1 MFDTEVFVIGA
12 GPFGLSI
19 SAYLSALGV
28 DHRVAGRPMDTWRAH
43 MPDGML
49 MKSEPYA
56 STIASPD
63 GRYDVEAYCKSSGL
77 DYMERVGPLTR
88 ERFLDYADW
97 YTKQL
102 VPDILD
108 DTVTEVARV
117 DGGFRLSFAAA
128 KPVTARQVVV
138 ATGVLPHRHLPA
150 ELAGLP
156 SELVTHTADHHDLGV
171 FQGRRV
177 VVVGAGQSA
186 LETAAL
192 LHEAGVEVQVIART
206 PVLSWSQPNP
216 AHLSALGKLKR
227 PVTQLCE
234 GWRCYFWN
242 TPRAFRALP
251 EDYRVRKAKTV
262 LGPNGS
268 WWLRDRFHG
277 VVDALPGHRVREA
290 VADGSGV
297 KLLLDGPNSVGR
309 HGRPRDRRHR
319 VPCRPGSAVL
329 PPGVA
334 QVGDQEP
341 PRPSR
346 GEPRRADL
354 PAWPVLRGLADRL
367 VHRAVLPVHRRHSHA
382 SGAAHQVDRAPR
394 AGCQVTVLPQPPPA
408 PIFGA
413 GPPLCP

>member
-1 MFDTEVFVIGA
+1 MFDTEAFVIGA

-19 SAYLSALGV
+19 SAHLSALGV
-28 DHRVAGRPMDTWRAH
+28 DHRVAGRPMDTWRTH

-77 DYMERVGPLTR
+77 DYVERLGPLTR

-102 VPDILD
+102 VPNILD
-108 DTVTEVARV
+108 DAVTEVARV
-117 DGGFRLSFAAA
+117 DGGFRLSFTAG

-138 ATGVLPHRHLPA
+138 ATGVLPYRHLPA

-156 SELVTHTADHHDLGV
+156 SELVTHTVDHHDLGV

-192 LHEAGVEVQVIART
+192 LHEAGVDVQVVART
-206 PVLSWSQPNP
+206 PVLSWNEPNP
-216 AHLSALGKLKR
+216 AHVSAISRLKR

-242 TPRAFRALP
+242 TPSAFRALP
-251 EDYRVRKAKTV
+251 ENYRIRKAKSV
-262 LGPNGS
+262 LGPSGA
-268 WWLRDRFHG
+268 WWLRDRFDG
-277 VVDALPGHRVREA
+277 VVEALPGHRVREA

-297 KLLLDGPNSVGR
+297 KLMLDGPARSDITADHVIAGTGFHVDLARLPFLPDSLRSEIKSLRGHPVVGR
-309 HGRPRDRRHR
+309 DGQTS
-319 VPCRPGSAVL
+319 VPGLYFAGAPAVL
-329 PPGVA
+329 SIG
-334 QVGDQEP
+334 
-341 PRPSR
+341 PSSR
-346 GEPRRADL
+346 FIAGTHTLPVQLTGTIARRA
-354 PAWPVLRGLADRL
+354 
-367 VHRAVLPVHRRHSHA
+367 RAAR
-382 SGAAHQVDRAPR
+382 
-394 AGCQVTVLPQPPPA
+394 
-408 PIFGA
+408 
-413 GPPLCP
+413 